1 MSIFDLQITL
11 FSTALYATWIFMDQ
25 WKLLFDA
32 GDGVTAGLLHKSR
45 KVQTVAL
52 THADRDHVA
61 GLLQFLQLNGRDG
74 APRLLYPRDSTSLPA
89 LAVFTAQFDP
99 TTSAQVV
106 WQAVAP
112 GDVLPLQKE
121 LQLLVRP
128 SLHWRDVPPEQVQVV
143 AYTVQRVVASLRPE
157 LQGRPQAELDAIRLS
172 DGRAGLMTARTDDLL
187 TFSGDTPLMPA
198 EAWGRPQLLIHE
210 ATFLDDETAADAAA
224 TRYNRHSGLPG
235 VLSLAHALAPQGL
248 ILTHFSLRYSPE
260 EIIATIQ
267 REARRRQLPFPVW
280 AVLPGE
286 IARDILHTP
295 PLWGG

>member
-11 FSTALYATWIFMDQ
+11 YSTALYTTWIFIDQ

-52 THADRDHVA
+52 THADRDHLA
-61 GLLQFLQLNGRDG
+61 GLLQFLQLNGRPG
-74 APRLLYPRDSTSLPA
+74 APRLLYPRDSNSFRSLA
-89 LAVFTAQFDP
+89 AFTAQFDP
-99 TTSAQVV
+99 TTSAGVV

-112 GDVLPLQKE
+112 GDVIPLQKQ
-121 LQLLVRP
+121 LQLRVRP
-128 SLHWRDVPPEQVQVV
+128 SLHWRDVPADQVKVV
-143 AYTVQRVVASLRPE
+143 AYTVQHAASSLRPD
-157 LQGRPQAELDAIRLS
+157 LLGLPQAELDAIRLR
-172 DGRAGLMTARTDDLL
+172 DGRDSLMNTRTHDLL

-198 EAWGRPQLLIHE
+198 DAWGQPQLLIHE

-235 VLSLAHALAPQGL
+235 VLDMALALAPQGL
-248 ILTHFSLRYSPE
+248 ILTHFSLRYAPE

-267 REARRRQLPFPVW
+267 REAQQRQLPFPVW
-280 AVLPGE
+280 AVMPGE
-286 IARDILHTP
+286 IQRDILHTP
-295 PLWGG
+295 PVWG